1 DAARHN
7 HSEVI
12 EVRVHVERKPV
23 TRDPP
28 RDPYTDRR
36 DFFVTYPYSS
46 QSLDPLSRNAVVGNR
61 SDQHFLEVAY
71 VAVYVA
77 AVGFEVHDWIPDQLT
92 RPVIS
97 HVAASAGFKDL
108 NVTRL
113 ELRGIRKDVSRVR
126 AAAQG
131 ENARVFQE
139 N

>member
-46 QSLDPLSRNAVVGNR
+46 QSLDSLSRNAVVGNR

-77 AVGFEVHDWIPDQLT
+77 AVGVEVHDWITDEST
-92 RPVIS
+92 RPFMIL
-97 HVAASAGFKDL
+97 VAGSAGFTDL
-108 NVTRL
+108 TVARL
-113 ELRGIRKDVSRVR
+113 
-126 AAAQG
+126 
-131 ENARVFQE
+131 
-139 N
+139 